1 MELASIAYHKASR
14 HTSSFAG
21 IYNTLE
27 NLENFELGKT
37 DTRIALDTSDD
48 NRIAAL
54 ALAQQAQR
62 TIRIFTRDLEALVYN
77 TQEFIVAVTGLASL
91 GQYSHVLILIQ
102 DSTYV
107 VKNGHRLVELAYR
120 LSSKIK
126 LRKPCYE
133 YRNYNEAFLV
143 ADKDGL
149 IHRRLA
155 DRYEGTAS
163 FHNPMEA
170 RKLAKFF
177 DEVWE
182 KSEPDPELRR
192 LYL

>member
-1 MELASIAYHKASR
+1 M
-14 HTSSFAG
+14 
-21 IYNTLE
+21 E
-27 NLENFELGKT
+27 NLKNFELGNT
-37 DTRIALDTSDD
+37 DTKIVLDTSED

-62 TIRIFTRDLEALVYN
+62 SIRIFTRDLETLVYN
-77 TQEFIVAVTGLASL
+77 TQDFIEAVTRLATF
-91 GQYSHVLILIQ
+91 GQYSLIHILIQ
-102 DSTYV
+102 DSTHV

-143 ADKDGL
+143 ADEDGL

-170 RKLAKFF
+170 RNLAKFF

-192 LYL
+192 LHL